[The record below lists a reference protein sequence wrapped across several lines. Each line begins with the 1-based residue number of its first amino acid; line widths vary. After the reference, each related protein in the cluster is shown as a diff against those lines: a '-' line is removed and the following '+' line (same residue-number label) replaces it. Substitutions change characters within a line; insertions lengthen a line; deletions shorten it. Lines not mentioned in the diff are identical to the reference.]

1 MEIMLNYKRKKL
13 LLRKI
18 VVFETTKMLE

>member
-13 LLRKI
+13 LKKI